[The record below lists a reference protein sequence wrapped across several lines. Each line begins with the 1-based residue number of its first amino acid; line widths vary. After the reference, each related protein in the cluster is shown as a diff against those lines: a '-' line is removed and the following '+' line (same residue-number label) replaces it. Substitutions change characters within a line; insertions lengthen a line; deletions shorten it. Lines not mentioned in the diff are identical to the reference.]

1 MLTSIAIDSVA
12 RRSFRRGTLYLAAAA
27 IVLMVA
33 GCATMGAPRPAAI
46 TVPQIVAMAKAGV
59 SADDI
64 IAQIQASGTVYRL
77 KASQLAEL
85 EQEGVPAKVIN
96 YMQETY
102 LTAVK
107 RDTRYQDEQYWT
119 NDNDYLYGGDP
130 YGWGGDDGG
139 FGGGDDEGG
148 GDDDD
153 GDGDGSR

>member
-1 MLTSIAIDSVA
+1 MLKSIAIDSA
-12 RRSFRRGTLYLAAAA
+12 AKRSIRRWSLYLGSAAL
-27 IVLMVA
+27 VLLVA
-33 GCATMGAPRPAAI
+33 GCATMGAPRPAPV
-46 TVPQIVAMAKAGV
+46 TVPQIVAMAQAGV

-77 KASQLAEL
+77 KASQLAKL
-85 EQEGVPAKVIN
+85 EQEGVPAKVID
-96 YMQETY
+96 YMQQTY
-102 LTAVK
+102 LTAVR

-130 YGWGGDDGG
+130 YGWGDDGG

-153 GDGDGSR
+153 GGDGDDAR